1 MDFNLTDEQ
10 RQLQETARKFAQEE
24 MRPVA
29 QEMEAEAKPLPEEW
43 LKRYGEMG
51 FLGINVAEELGGL
64 GLGNLEALLVLEE
77 FGKISSAV
85 AFPIFESSVGPC
97 RAIEHFASDELKRRI
112 MPKVC
117 AGEMIVAVSMS
128 EPQAGTAL
136 TDLKT
141 RAKIEGDKIV
151 INGNKRW
158 CSGGGHSDGYVVYC
172 RLSDDPGA
180 KGIGAVFVEK
190 DAPGVS
196 FGEQEQLMGF
206 RGVPSA
212 DIYLDNVE
220 VPAANLIVPAGGFP
234 KLMEAFDLERC
245 GNATLALA
253 QAAGALEDVLEYVQE
268 REQFGKP
275 IVDFQAIQI
284 KLAEMAMRV
293 EASRLLIHRAA
304 VNSENGLPSIAE
316 SSIAK
321 CFANEMAR
329 EVTGH
334 AVQMMGGYGYSKEYP
349 MERRL
354 RDSWGWGIAGG
365 TIDIQ
370 KVNIAASLVGRRFDQ
385 RR

>member
-1 MDFNLTDEQ
+1 MDFNLTDDQ
-10 RQLQETARKFAQEE
+10 RDLQATARRFAQEQ
-24 MRPVA
+24 MKPVA
-29 QEMEAEAKPLPEEW
+29 EELEAEAKPLPESW
-43 LKRYGEMG
+43 LKRYAEMG
-51 FLGINVAEELGGL
+51 FLGINVSADLGGL

-77 FGKISSAV
+77 FAKVSSAV
-85 AFPIFESSVGPC
+85 AFPIFESSVGPV
-97 RAIEHFASDELKRRI
+97 RAVEHFATDELKKRVV
-112 MPKVC
+112 PKVC

-128 EPQAGTAL
+128 EPEAGTAL

-141 RAKIEGDKIV
+141 RAVIDGDTITV
-151 INGNKRW
+151 NGAKRW
-158 CSGGGHSDGYVVYC
+158 CSGGGHSQGYVVYC

-190 DAPGVS
+190 DMPGVS
-196 FGEQEQLMGF
+196 FGEQERLMGF

-212 DIYLDNVE
+212 DIFLDNVK
-220 VPAANLIVPAGGFP
+220 VPIENLIVPAGGFP

-245 GNATLALA
+245 GNATMALG
-253 QAAGALEDVLEYVQE
+253 QASGALDEVLDYVQE
-268 REQFGKP
+268 RKQFGKS
-275 IVDFQAIQI
+275 IVDFQAVQM
-284 KLAEMAMRV
+284 KLAEMAMRI

-304 VNSENGLPSIAE
+304 ANAQDGLPSIFE
-316 SSIAK
+316 SSVAK

-334 AVQMMGGYGYSKEYP
+334 AVQLMGGYGYSKEYP

-370 KVNIAASLVGRRFDQ
+370 KVNIASALVGRRFNQ
-385 RR
+385 RG